1 MVAIAILV
9 ASLVFAIT
17 VCSDSNEGDSAVGE
31 LYITDDNGWDYVLY
45 TDGTASI
52 IGTPDCYNT
61 SKVGKTIV
69 TNEKK
74 EIDDIPSEVSYNGE
88 KYKVTELGSSLFKGD
103 YTNQNLSVDRG
114 GYANKRYFT
123 KVIVPSY
130 IEKIGKECFAYNTG
144 CFRLINPVQYVEF
157 QVIFE
162 NNSNLKE
169 IGESAFQNCTYIYSE
184 KTDDARSVIIPGAV
198 DVIGA
203 DAFRECTKMTSI
215 NLDNVEE
222 IGDRAFYNCKLLKSV
237 NLKSAGSIGKQAFA
251 NIEKLTVKE
260 VSDSCDYTDD
270 AFLNSNVTYENGLPG
285 TETVT
290 NSSGSFVIQRQN
302 GKTCILSYERVE
314 GSTEVII
321 PKQVTLLSPVPSI
334 KDSESVLFEDESE
347 LEEIGNDA
355 FKGSSLKKLE
365 FNKLERLKDIG
376 KFAFN
381 SCTNLEDVD
390 LSNCN
395 NLLRIQENAFERS
408 GVKNLVLPDSIQSL
422 GADSFAY
429 VPLTKISLKDLS
441 NLKIIDKRAFIA
453 ESVQSEID
461 LSNSGIDKI
470 EEDAFRGRSADVVKL
485 NGCSNLTLIEKAS
498 FYEMAVDISGCS
510 NLQKIYSNS
519 FLRAIYDESTARYVE
534 CSGSGPG
541 VATAAPSGEL
551 VIDSN
556 IFAINSTAIG
566 SVKTVVFKEEIS
578 RFLVKDGCLID
589 DRNSL
594 IRILNGGSI
603 VVSSAIEYVHP
614 GALLNVSVSHI
625 DIWSDVG
632 ASWIPQ
638 GCDASITV
646 GSTCKETIS
655 SLDATGMAYRVGF
668 SIGDHILTIGSEI
681 GMKYATPS
689 ISYSGSSIDISFD
702 FSGGYSKYDIYLYDG
717 NSFYHDD
724 WTMAIDR
731 NRDFTIKACERSGSD
746 TVDVVFDANGGLF
759 GDVSQRVL
767 KISRGLTLLDS
778 DVVDPSRN
786 HYVLSGW
793 VLASGEGYDF
803 DSPLIDNVVLKAEWR
818 YTGPQLKFGSDFGII
833 TATMNGEVI
842 ESGTSVSGAVDF
854 VFTPYNGYLF
864 AAWIVNGDEYPTES
878 LTLNELDSDISVSV
892 KVESYSA
899 DSLKSLVLDNPSID
913 LSDYSLS
920 WAFGGVVDT
929 SMSNWSGH
937 PSNPVILGDYAY
949 VRVSDRIYQISIETG
964 IVVKSV
970 KSVNQTDFYHHIGF
984 ANGMIVDYA
993 NGYVYDADLNH
1004 LFILGGGTISYAQ
1017 YVDGMIVCMLNGAPA
1032 AFDAKDVAG
1041 EVETKSAK
1049 WASSENDWFKLY
1061 GTASTPM
1068 FNDGFMYY
1076 IAVNGK
1082 AISLKSID
1090 LSDGKTKDS
1099 IALDTIYGHYL
1110 DDGWLSLYDD
1120 KLYLTSYA
1128 YGLFGASASAYKA
1141 SVISS
1146 VGVDRGLFI
1155 DDTLTYT
1162 ELKGYNSLTS
1172 QFVIFNNRGYV
1183 YTYNFAES
1191 KSALLVIDVSTMKV
1205 IYEIVSSTN
1214 ETSVPS
1220 HGSIVV
1226 DASGASAEND
1236 YAVKIFVLS
1245 YKDAKLYVM
1254 EDDAKKTSPSKIES
1268 YFGGTFC
1275 SQAVRF
1281 GSNGEMIWYDDS
1293 GYLQCYV
1300 PSNNR
1305 YVFIQDGDYA
1315 KWYKTSGKTASDA
1328 VSGMDS
1334 NIITLNKTTK
1344 TIESVNGKVD
1354 GNWNLYAYVKKA
1366 GSLDTYEWKK
1376 LDNLNNAEYNT
1387 YHYFVIV
1394 SGEVPIGTK
1403 YTYERGGHYQ
1413 IYEFDITSGL
1423 SDLVGAELVCT
1434 DDVVKITFRD
1444 FDGVMPESSYLI
1456 PKGKDVIV
1464 DYPEFSRKG
1473 YSIRW
1478 VDASGNMAPRGTVVY
1493 NDDVVFHIQWI
1504 KLSYSIE
1511 VSKEESNGQLNCVAT
1526 IVRTSG
1532 SEVPQDLRLFIIYN
1546 YEDGKFNNVYSDLST
1561 SSTTMTKSFGA
1572 SSSGLKSIFL
1582 YVVDG
1587 ASSGSFSNY
1596 GELIVDCSV

>member
-17 VCSDSNEGDSAVGE
+17 VCSDSNEGDSVVGE
-31 LYITDDNGWDYVLY
+31 LYITDDKGWDYVLY

-52 IGTPDCYNT
+52 IGTPDCYDT
-61 SKVGKTIV
+61 SKNGTKFV
-69 TNEKK
+69 TNVKK
-74 EIDDIPSEVSYNGE
+74 VIDDIPSEVSYNGT
-88 KYKVTELGSSLFKGD
+88 KYKVTELGPSLFKGD
-103 YTNQNLSVDRG
+103 YQNHNIAVDKG
-114 GYANKRYFT
+114 GNANKRYFT
-123 KVIVPSY
+123 KVIVPDC

-144 CFRLINPVQYVEF
+144 CFRSSNPVSYVEF
-157 QVIFE
+157 EVIFGKD
-162 NNSNLKE
+162 SKLKE

-184 KTDDARSVIIPGAV
+184 KTDDTRSVKIPDTV

-203 DAFRECTKMTSI
+203 DAFKNCTKMTSI
-215 NLDNVEE
+215 NLDNVKE
-222 IGDRAFYNCKLLKSV
+222 IGDRAFYTCESLKEV
-237 NLKSAGSIGKQAFA
+237 NLKSAESIGKLAFT
-251 NIEKLTVKE
+251 NIKELKVKE
-260 VSDSCDYTDD
+260 VSVSCDYADD
-270 AFLNSNVTYENGLPG
+270 AFSNSNVTYENGLPG

-290 NSSGSFVIQRQN
+290 NSSGSFVIQRRN
-302 GKTCILSYERVE
+302 GKTSILSYERVE

-334 KDSESVLFEDESE
+334 KASESVSFEDGSE
-347 LEEIGNDA
+347 LEEIGDNA
-355 FKGSSLKKLE
+355 FAGSSLKKLQ
-365 FNKLERLKDIG
+365 FNKLKCLKDIG
-376 KFAFN
+376 KYAFYQ
-381 SCTNLEDVD
+381 CINLEDVD
-390 LSNCN
+390 LLNCN
-395 NLLRIQENAFERS
+395 NLLRIQENAFEKS
-408 GVKNLVLPDSIQSL
+408 GVKKLVLPNSIQSL

-429 VPLTKISLKDLS
+429 VPLTKISLNDLS
-441 NLKIIDKRAFIA
+441 NLKVIDKRAFIA

-470 EEDAFRGRSADVVKL
+470 EENAFKGRSVNVVKL
-485 NGCSNLTLIEKAS
+485 NNCSNLTLIGNDS
-498 FYEMAVDISGCS
+498 FYNMVVDISGCS
-510 NLQKIYSNS
+510 NLQTIYSAS
-519 FLRAIYDESTARYVE
+519 FLRAIYDKSTARYVE

-566 SVKTVVFKEEIS
+566 SVKTVVLSGDVS

-603 VVSSAIEYVHP
+603 VVSSAIEYVYP

-638 GCDASITV
+638 GCEASITV

-655 SLDATGMAYRVGF
+655 SLDATGMVYGLGF
-668 SIGDHILTIGSEI
+668 SIGDHMLTIGSEI

-724 WTMAIDR
+724 WTMVIDG

-778 DVVDPSRN
+778 DVVDPSRDQ
-786 HYVLSGW
+786 YVFVGW
-793 VLASGEGYDF
+793 VLASGDGYDF
-803 DSPLIDNVVLKAEWR
+803 DSPLIENVVLKAEWR
-818 YTGPQLKFGSDFGII
+818 YIGPQLKFGSDFGII

-842 ESGTSVSGAVDF
+842 ESGTSVTDAVEF

-864 AAWIVNGDEYPTES
+864 VAWIVNGDEYPTES
-878 LTLNELDSDISVSV
+878 LTLNKLDSDISVSV
-892 KVESYSA
+892 KVGSYSA

-929 SMSNWSGH
+929 SMSSWSGH
-937 PSNPVILGDYAY
+937 PSNPIILGDYAY

-993 NGYVYDADLNH
+993 NGYVYDADLNP

-1032 AFDAKDVAG
+1032 AFDANDVAG
-1041 EVETKSAK
+1041 EVETKSVK
-1049 WASSENDWFKLY
+1049 WTSSENDWFKLY

-1099 IALDTIYGHYL
+1099 IALDTIHGHYL
-1110 DDGWLSLYDD
+1110 DDGWLSLYDG

-1146 VGVDRGLFI
+1146 VGVDHGLFI

-1205 IYEIVSSTN
+1205 IYEIVSSTSKI
-1214 ETSVPS
+1214 SVPS

-1236 YAVKIFVLS
+1236 YAVKIYVLS

-1254 EDDAKKTSPSKIES
+1254 EDNAKKTSPSIIGS

-1293 GYLQCYV
+1293 GYLQCYA

-1328 VSGMDS
+1328 ISDMGSDV
-1334 NIITLNKTTK
+1334 ITIDATTK
-1344 TIESVNGKVD
+1344 TITSVNGKTGGD
-1354 GNWNLYAYVKKA
+1354 WSIYAYVKKA

-1376 LDNLNNAEYNT
+1376 LENLNDTDYDT
-1387 YHYFVIV
+1387 CHYFVVV
-1394 SGEVPIGTK
+1394 SGEVPSGEK
-1403 YTYERGGHYQ
+1403 YTYEKDGQYQ
-1413 IYEFDITSGL
+1413 KYVFVNDPAPSVIVGEQLVHAEDVVRITFNDSQG
-1423 SDLVGAELVCT
+1423 ELV
-1434 DDVVKITFRD
+1434 
-1444 FDGVMPESSYLI
+1444 SSYLI
-1456 PKGKDVIV
+1456 PMGKDIVIK
-1464 DYPEFSRKG
+1464 YPELSRKG
-1473 YSIRW
+1473 YSVSW
-1478 VDASGNMAPRGTVVY
+1478 LDASGAAAPNGMIAY
-1493 NDDVVFHIQWI
+1493 NKDVVFHYQWI
-1504 KLSYSIE
+1504 EISYSIS
-1511 VSKEESNGQLNCVAT
+1511 VSKEESSGQLDCVAT
-1526 IVRTSG
+1526 IARTSG
-1532 SEVPQDLRLFIIYN
+1532 SENLQDLMLFIIYE
-1546 YEDGKFNNVYSDLST
+1546 YDDGKFNNVYTDLST
-1561 SSTTMTKSFGA
+1561 SSITMTKSFGVSA
-1572 SSSGLKSIFL
+1572 SGLKSIYL

-1587 ASSGSFSNY
+1587 SFSGSFNNY
-1596 GELIVDCSV
+1596 GQLIVDCSV